1 MISKSLPVTQN
12 SPWPLSPVETLTTL
26 EVNRRSS
33 SLISSGFLFFNKLI
47 LLMLLV
53 VTFPFEILRPH
64 PAPVF
69 LHQERHL
76 ESMLV
81 RWLSDGD
88 NNFLA
93 YFLLIPLYFP
103 VATHHLRIE
112 NIWNNKDT
120 VTSRVGGTISKVGWH
135 HIEGWRR
142 NSVCR
147 QMFWFEYNLL
157 TFNR

>member
-12 SPWPLSPVETLTTL
+12 SPWPLSPVETLTSL

-33 SLISSGFLFFNKLI
+33 SLISSGFLFFNKMI

-53 VTFPFEILRPH
+53 VTFPFEILRTH

-76 ESMLV
+76 ESML
-81 RWLSDGD
+81 RWLTIFPSILDSS
-88 NNFLA
+88 
-93 YFLLIPLYFP
+93 LLSGRN
-103 VATHHLRIE
+103 HLRIE

-120 VTSRVGGTISKVGWH
+120 VTSRVGGTILKVGWH

-147 QMFWFEYNLL
+147 QMF
-157 TFNR
+157 